1 MKMLCQLE
9 TDRYQQSHVPFYIGV
24 IFRHLNFHLYP
35 LPTVSVHV
43 FQLLSH
49 HDWRLWL
56 EKGKSKIIKVSK
68 ASVLNPQ
75 FVHRGNGS
83 GGKESSM
90 NHPMGKLEVILPMSA
105 HGKTNS

>member
-1 MKMLCQLE
+1 
-9 TDRYQQSHVPFYIGV
+9 
-24 IFRHLNFHLYP
+24 
-35 LPTVSVHV
+35 
-43 FQLLSH
+43 
-49 HDWRLWL
+49 L